1 MLQRL
6 IHSARVNVFESAR
19 FYYFMLWALIGYDIV
34 REFVQKSVWVFWGEK
49 FLVPREIIGVLFF
62 LFACC
67 VLLSAWF
74 LRKKIEKKFYFFLG
88 SILALSVFNELR
100 YMISSENYSII
111 ESLKT
116 SQGYYLAKIIF
127 PFLFFGFW
135 PIIDNDKSYTQK
147 FIQVLERLFLINAAL
162 LIFGGLIGGLS
173 IMESYPLSGRWGY
186 SGVLMN
192 RVVTQLIYG
201 LLLIYTW
208 KPEKPFDLKSLVF
221 ILCLLVSGQKAG
233 LLWVGLFLFIIV
245 LKNQLWRIL
254 MVGLG
259 VSFVALF
266 PFIIKK
272 VVRIFPFWENVYETY
287 GTWGV
292 FFSTRNYTIA
302 GVWENTKETS
312 SWVDWLFG
320 GISRYPLDIE
330 MLALDLFI
338 YFGAFGLI
346 ISTWFFIKWVPSWKW
361 GVPLIVSM
369 VAGGIIGYPMMT
381 LIYFMMLVLVKKTTI
396 CHVV

>member
-1 MLQRL
+1 MLHRL
-6 IHSARVNVFESAR
+6 VHGARVNVFESAR
-19 FYYFMLWALIGYDIV
+19 FYYFMLWALIGYDVV
-34 REFVQKSVWVFWGEK
+34 REFVQKSVLVFWGEK

-74 LRKKIEKKFYFFLG
+74 LRKKIKKEFYVFLG
-88 SILALSVFNELR
+88 SILALSIFNELR
-100 YMISSENYSII
+100 YMFSSENYSII
-111 ESLKT
+111 ESLKI

-147 FIQVLERLFLINAAL
+147 FIQVLEGLFLINAAL
-162 LIFGGLIGGLS
+162 LIFGGLIGGLP

-201 LLLIYTW
+201 LLLLYTW
-208 KPEKPFDLKSLVF
+208 KPEKPFDLKSIVF

-233 LLWVGLFLFIIV
+233 LLWVGLFLFMIV
-245 LKNQLWRIL
+245 LKNNLWRLL

-272 VVRIFPFWENVYETY
+272 VVKISPFWQNIYETY

-292 FFSTRNYTIA
+292 FFSTRNYTVA
-302 GVWENTKETS
+302 SLWENTKKTS

-320 GISRYPLDIE
+320 GISRYPQDIE

-361 GVPLIVSM
+361 GVPLFVSM
-369 VAGGIIGYPMMT
+369 VAGGIIGYPQMT
-381 LIYFMMLVLVKKTTI
+381 LIYFMMIVLVKKTTMS
-396 CHVV
+396 HVV